1 MPKKTYALGQNRH
14 IVQDESLCLCA
25 SGSAERLE
33 ESSIHF
39 ATYGEV
45 MLKGRDA

>member
-1 MPKKTYALGQNRH
+1 MRFVKSGTLFSMKAFVLCALG
-14 IVQDESLCLCA
+14 
-25 SGSAERLE
+25 SAKRLE

-45 MLKGRDA
+45 LLKGRDA